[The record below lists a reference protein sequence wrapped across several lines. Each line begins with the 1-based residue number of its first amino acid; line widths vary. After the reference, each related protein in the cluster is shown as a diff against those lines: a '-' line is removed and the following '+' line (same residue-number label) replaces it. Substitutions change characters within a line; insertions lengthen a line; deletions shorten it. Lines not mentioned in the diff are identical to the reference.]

1 MQGEIAAFTLLIV
14 RFLGWVGGSGGTI
27 KKKREPGWIIS
38 KVLSITPSSLRALT
52 SLPPHHHPPPDVST
66 LHILFSPLF
75 FLSSISHPEEG
86 LIEFV
91 HVEKQYK
98 TGKYFMAAIL
108 YTCQIE

>member
-1 MQGEIAAFTLLIV
+1 M
-14 RFLGWVGGSGGTI
+14 GGSGGT
-27 KKKREPGWIIS
+27 KKKEGTRLDNQQGAFNHS
-38 KVLSITPSSLRALT
+38 FFPSCLDVT
-52 SLPPHHHPPPDVST
+52 SPPLPPPDVST